1 MVKFVPFFFVFCVI
15 VLSMKLEC
23 YLRAIGLVYGLIELV
38 YSLPL
43 FFLFLSPCGVW
54 LQKKLI
60 AI

>member
-43 FFLFLSPCGVW
+43 FFSPCGVW